1 MWNFQGFKSSKKNGF
16 RGYSIFINFRGC
28 TPEAIE
34 NNVLLENINIP
45 LRYDDIYF
53 EFNNLGSIGNTAMN
67 VIGPTLLLEQEA
79 VLVEEFRK
87 LIKQNISSLIC

>member
-1 MWNFQGFKSSKKNGF
+1 M
-16 RGYSIFINFRGC
+16 
-28 TPEAIE
+28 
-34 NNVLLENINIP
+34 VLENINIP
-45 LRYDDIYF
+45 LRYDDITF
-53 EFNNLGSIGNTAMN
+53 EFNNLGLIGNTAMN